1 MHYLEKLKWVAE
13 DRDRS
18 HMHAPD
24 LEPTE
29 ECPRVAGSVDR
40 VHVGD
45 EEGARG
51 EVEVRVEGEDGTAAE
66 GRCEKQFCA
75 QEDLD

>member
-1 MHYLEKLKWVAE
+1 MHSV
-13 DRDRS
+13 
-18 HMHAPD
+18 D
-24 LEPTE
+24 LEPAE
-29 ECPRVAGSVDR
+29 EGACVAGSVDR

-66 GRCEKQFCA
+66 GS
-75 QEDLD
+75 